1 MDRCTYASQ
10 AIVCQY
16 QPWGPNTE
24 IESQAFVTQVVM
36 DAKQDRRTRFVF
48 AIIEKEHGEMIG
60 AGEINIRDFQN
71 REGEIGYIVNPDYW
85 GKGIATET
93 AKLLIEFG
101 FCQLNLHR
109 IFATCDPRNM
119 ASAKIL
125 KKIGM
130 IQEGRIREDLLLET
144 GWRDSFLYSILE
156 HEWLE
161 IYH

>member
-1 MDRCTYASQ
+1 
-10 AIVCQY
+10 
-16 QPWGPNTE
+16 
-24 IESQAFVTQVVM
+24 M